1 MFLTFLGAARE
12 VTGSC
17 YLIENAGKR
26 ILIDC
31 GMEQGKD
38 IYVNQP
44 LPVAAG
50 QIDTVLVTH
59 AHIDHTGRL
68 PLLVK
73 NGFKGDIICTEATA
87 DLMGI
92 MLRDSA
98 HIQETEAE
106 WKTRKNL
113 RAGKPPEEPLYTVKD
128 ADSTLLLL
136 KPVKYGEKTAVAEG
150 AEARFTDVGHLL
162 GSAAI
167 ELFLTEDG
175 KSETIVFSG
184 DIGNLHQPILRDPE
198 YISAAD
204 RLIIESTYGN
214 RSHGE
219 RPDYLAALT
228 SVIQRTFDKGGN
240 LVIPSFAVGR
250 TQELLFFIRQ
260 IKEEGRVKGHPNFPV
275 YVDSPLS
282 VEATNIFKKS
292 DIDFFDEE
300 TRALLLSGKNPISFP
315 NLITSVTADD
325 SKAIN
330 DAEGC
335 KVILSASGMC
345 EAGRIRHHL
354 KHNLWR
360 AESTVLFV
368 GYQAEGTVGRAL
380 VNGEKEVKLFG
391 ETIEVKAAIET
402 LAGVSGHAD
411 REGLLKWANAFEKRP
426 TRVYVT
432 HGDEDAAL
440 SFAERLEN
448 DEGYSATVP
457 YNGEKWDLIKDEC
470 VLEGS
475 REKIKQGESA
485 EAKAAKGAYSRLVA
499 AAERLLKIAKES
511 AGLANRLSAKF
522 CDQINALCDK
532 WQSRQ

>member
-1 MFLTFLGAARE
+1 MFLSFLGAARE

-17 YLIENAGKR
+17 YLVENAGKR

-31 GMEQGKD
+31 GMEQGRD
-38 IYVNQP
+38 VYTNQP

-50 QIDTVLVTH
+50 MIDAVLVTH

-73 NGFKGDIICTEATA
+73 QGFSGDIFCTEATA
-87 DLMGI
+87 DLMSI

-113 RAGKPPEEPLYTVKD
+113 RAGRAPEEPLYTVRD
-128 ADSTLLLL
+128 ADNTLRLL
-136 KPVKYGEKTAVAEG
+136 KPVRYGERAEIVSG

-175 KSETIVFSG
+175 TSKTIVFSG

-198 YISAAD
+198 YIRSAD

-214 RSHGE
+214 RSHGA
-219 RPDYLAALT
+219 RPDYLSALT
-228 SVIQRTFDKGGN
+228 SVIQTTFDKGGN

-275 YVDSPLS
+275 YVDSPLA
-282 VEATNIFKKS
+282 VEATQIFKES
-292 DIDFFDEE
+292 DSDYFDDE
-300 TRALLLSGKNPISFP
+300 TCALLRAGKNPISFP

-330 DAEGC
+330 NTDGS

-360 AESTVLFV
+360 EESTVLFV

-380 VNGEKEVKLFG
+380 VSGEKEVKLFG
-391 ETIEVKAAIET
+391 ETIEVKARIET

-426 TRVYVT
+426 ERVYVT

-440 SFAERLEN
+440 AFADRLEN
-448 DEGYSATVP
+448 DEGYCATVP
-457 YNGEKWDLIKDEC
+457 YNGEKWDIIKDEC
-470 VLEGS
+470 VIEGS
-475 REKIKQGESA
+475 REKRENAVSA
-485 EAKAAKGAYSRLVA
+485 EKTAAKGAYSRLVA
-499 AAERLLKIAKES
+499 AAERLLKAAKDS

-522 CDQINALCDK
+522 TDQINALCDK
-532 WQSRQ
+532 WENRQ